1 MRLET
6 LFKEVSELNLSK
18 QALEDYHTQLSALYG
33 QMRLEMA
40 TLEKLEALYFL
51 QQKDVAETT
60 GVNWT
65 DIYIKRQWNGQ
76 GEGQRLIELKNYTK
90 GTEKI
95 LSSLKNRLYSQ
106 Y

>member
-1 MRLET
+1 MSTLSD
-6 LFKEVSELNLSK
+6 LFKSVSEPNLSK

-40 TLEKLEALYFL
+40 THEKAEAMFFL
-51 QQKDVAETT
+51 NTKENFDKLS
-60 GVNWT
+60 
-65 DIYIKRQWNGQ
+65 DIAIKRLWNC
-76 GEGQRLIELKNYTK
+76 EPTGQRLIELRNYTK

-95 LSSLKNRLYSQ
+95 LSSLKNRMYSQ